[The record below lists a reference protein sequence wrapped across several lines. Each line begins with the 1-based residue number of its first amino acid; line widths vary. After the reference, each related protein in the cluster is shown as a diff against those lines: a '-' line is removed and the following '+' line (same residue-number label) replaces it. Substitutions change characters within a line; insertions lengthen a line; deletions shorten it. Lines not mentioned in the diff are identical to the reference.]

1 MNFIIIILV
10 LIITLIVLLFVY
22 QVNLKQIKQIAENN
36 KELDDEI
43 KKYPSNVE
51 ICKSM
56 LKILDNENV
65 IVQEEKNAGNCL
77 YIAITNKIIIANMR
91 DSFTKIQTIAHECLH
106 SIQNRKILIFNY
118 IYSNLYIFSFV
129 IIAILS
135 LFGVIKDKLMFLMIY
150 FIMGFIYY
158 FVRSYLE
165 NDAMIKAR
173 FLAEKYLNKEK
184 ISSKENIEKIVFEY
198 DRLNN
203 IGVKAVNYDMFFKII
218 LKTILLTI
226 IMVIR

>member
-10 LIITLIVLLFVY
+10 LIVTLIVLLFVY

-118 IYSNLYIFSFV
+118 IYSNLYIFSFI

-184 ISSKENIEKIVFEY
+184 ISTKENIEKIVFEY
-198 DRLNN
+198 DRLNS

>member
-10 LIITLIVLLFVY
+10 LIVTLIVLLFVY

-118 IYSNLYIFSFV
+118 IYSNLYIFSFI

-198 DRLNN
+198 DRLNS
-203 IGVKAVNYDMFFKII
+203 IGVKAVNYDIFFKII